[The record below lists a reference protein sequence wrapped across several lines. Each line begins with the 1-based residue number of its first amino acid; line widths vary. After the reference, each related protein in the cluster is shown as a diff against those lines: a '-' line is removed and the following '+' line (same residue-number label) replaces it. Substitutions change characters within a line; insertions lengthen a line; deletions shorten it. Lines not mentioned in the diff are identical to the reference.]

1 MITGLHQTAGVVL
14 RKDFIA
20 EKDCD
25 VIMLL
30 RQNGAIILGL
40 TNVPELCM
48 WLVPNHILLILVHDF
63 IRYILIGV
71 MQDEYADMIF
81 VQE

>member
-48 WLVPNHILLILVHDF
+48 WLVPT
-63 IRYILIGV
+63 
-71 MQDEYADMIF
+71 
-81 VQE
+81 